1 LGFSPFRWLIIA
13 TLNLMNITQGFIF
26 IVGLLAACLLSAYR
40 VSKGRATVGNFVT
53 LLTYMAQLQAPL
65 NFLGMYYRS
74 VQSTL
79 VDAERMLE
87 LFTQEPTIKDSP
99 TATDLVV
106 TSGEIRFDH
115 VKFSYDLRREAL
127 KDLSFVAPAGKTV
140 ALVGESG
147 GGKSTIL
154 RLLFRFYDV
163 NSGSISIDGR
173 DLRDVKIASLRKNIG
188 IVPQDTV
195 LFNDTI
201 MFNIRYAKP
210 DATDEGKDPQPPL
223 PSRRGPS

>member
-1 LGFSPFRWLIIA
+1 
-13 TLNLMNITQGFIF
+13 MNITQGFIF
-26 IVGLLAACLLSAYR
+26 ILGLLAACLLSAYR
-40 VSKGRATVGNFVT
+40 VSQGRATVGNFVT

-65 NFLGMYYRS
+65 NYLGMYYRS
-74 VQSTL
+74 IQSTL

-87 LFTQEPTIKDSP
+87 LFTQEPTVKDSP
-99 TATDLVV
+99 TATDLTVRN
-106 TSGEIRFDH
+106 GEIVFNH
-115 VKFSYDLRREAL
+115 VNFSYDVRRKAL

-163 NSGSISIDGR
+163 NGGSISIDEQ
-173 DLRDVKIASLRKNIG
+173 DLRDVTVASLRKNIG

-195 LFNDTI
+195 LFNESI

-210 DATDEGKDPQPPL
+210 DASNEGKAPMRYCSLTPL
-223 PSRRGPS
+223 INLWCRGL

>member
-1 LGFSPFRWLIIA
+1 MAA

-26 IVGLLAACLLSAYR
+26 IMGLLAACLLSAYR
-40 VSKGRATVGNFVT
+40 VSQSQATVGNFVT

-74 VQSTL
+74 IQSTL

-87 LFTQEPTIKDSP
+87 LFTQESSVKDKP
-99 TATDLVV
+99 DATELVV
-106 TSGEIRFDH
+106 TEGEIKFER
-115 VKFSYDLRREAL
+115 VNFSYDKRREAL
-127 KDLSFVAPAGKTV
+127 KDLAFRAPPGRTV

-163 NSGSISIDGR
+163 DEGRISIDGQ
-173 DLRDVKIASLRKNIG
+173 DLRDVKLHSLRKNIG
-188 IVPQDTV
+188 IVPQVTSI
-195 LFNDTI
+195 LF
-201 MFNIRYAKP
+201 
-210 DATDEGKDPQPPL
+210 
-223 PSRRGPS
+223 